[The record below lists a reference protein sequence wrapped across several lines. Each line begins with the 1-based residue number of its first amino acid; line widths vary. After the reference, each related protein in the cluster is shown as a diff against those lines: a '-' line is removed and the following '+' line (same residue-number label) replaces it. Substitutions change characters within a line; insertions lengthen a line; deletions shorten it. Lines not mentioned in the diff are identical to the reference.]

1 MLNLFS
7 TPPIAMARPALIG
20 LFLFPAPDSPMARWS
35 RSSRSGPSAKQ
46 ASQLVTS
53 VCCSAVTPAA
63 KCSRHP
69 FLDGIADRI
78 DRRLVLIMSACG
90 VESGFLALYF
100 ARRIAVAVML
110 AATGIFEPVLHL
122 TGIAAVDL
130 GGSLLQ
136 LSTTP
141 WQARRSPV
149 LLPSADR

>member
-1 MLNLFS
+1 
-7 TPPIAMARPALIG
+7 
-20 LFLFPAPDSPMARWS
+20 
-35 RSSRSGPSAKQ
+35 
-46 ASQLVTS
+46 
-53 VCCSAVTPAA
+53 
-63 KCSRHP
+63 
-69 FLDGIADRI
+69 
-78 DRRLVLIMSACG
+78 MSACG